1 MTILIIA
8 LIVITAAATFV
19 FFYTSTYHK
28 RRAKML
34 EKVPVSPVGDIE
46 EKGVA
51 KVVGKVVA
59 LEKTVASPIAKAKC
73 VYYRLCIE
81 KQKAEEESASAGN
94 RRRVTDEDDDGG
106 EWETVVEDVKAIPF
120 AVEDDTGMAAVE
132 TKNLDVEVKSGK
144 RKDSGYLKGL
154 SSAQEK
160 LLTERYP
167 GKKFSFSKRMRYTEV
182 VIEEGDELMVTGEV
196 DLPKG
201 DNPRFVG
208 LDDQP
213 VVVSDRTEN
222 KAAAE
227 SLSKAKSG
235 LIFTGISGVCTVG
248 LIVWLVIHL
257 ASPKKSSSSGGSES
271 ASNTTNSSTNSGK
284 NEPKNVNANGGGD
297 NIVNPGPKF
306 ENPPDRKFENPPE
319 NPPPPPPPNNDP
331 DAGLPKG
338 NDLKSVL
345 VRYKAKAD
353 RNDVFGVKRELDI
366 LHRHFKPNL
375 PQQAEVHGVLM
386 GYANVENPFIR
397 GDSWRE
403 ALFWTAPADAPAL
416 AKLLAAETDDGRKG
430 ELIRR
435 LGELKN
441 PAAAGTL
448 AEFLNE
454 DRWRGDA
461 TNALKALGAGAE
473 AAVLAK
479 LKTEKDPQAAIHAI
493 QVLEEVGGK
502 DSAAALDALVAD
514 PDRNVSDH
522 AKRALEKV
530 GKRSGYVRNINNLL
544 VTFSAKL
551 AANDH
556 FAAKDAL
563 KEIGA
568 AYKPDHPK
576 RGEVFAV
583 LFEAA
588 GSTKDVFVRGDAARE
603 ACRWAVKDDV
613 PRLAELLTTCKDGG
627 IESAILAKLKEFKD
641 PRCAEAVASFLIGFK
656 KEEAKAVLIALGP
669 EAEEAVQPYTRA
681 TTPDGGM
688 NPFFNRTPAIDILAA
703 IGTKKSIPL
712 LMPMTKE
719 FGPVKDASTKAIKA
733 IQARKS

>member
-8 LIVITAAATFV
+8 LIVVTAAATFV

-34 EKVPVSPVGDIE
+34 EKVPVSPVGDLE
-46 EKGVA
+46 EEGVA
-51 KVVGKVVA
+51 KVVGKVIA
-59 LEKTVASPIAKAKC
+59 LEKTVASPIAKARC

-81 KQKAEEESASAGN
+81 KQKAEEEAASAGN

-106 EWETVVEDVKAIPF
+106 EWETVVEDVKVVPF

-132 TKNLDVEVKSGK
+132 PKNLDVEVKSGK

-154 SSAQEK
+154 SAAQENM
-160 LLTERYP
+160 LAERYP

-227 SLSKAKSG
+227 SLGKAKSG
-235 LIFTGISGVCTVG
+235 LIFTGISGACTVG

-271 ASNTTNSSTNSGK
+271 ASNTTNSNTNNGK
-284 NEPKNVNANGGGD
+284 TEPKNAANANGGGG
-297 NIVNPGPKF
+297 NIVNPGPKL
-306 ENPPDRKFENPPE
+306 ENPPDRQFENQ
-319 NPPPPPPPNNDP
+319 PPPPPNNDP

-353 RNDVFGVKRELDI
+353 RNDVFGTKRELDI
-366 LHRHFKPNL
+366 LHRHFKPDL
-375 PQQAEVHGVLM
+375 PQRAEVHGILM

-416 AKLLAAETDDGRKG
+416 AKLLTAETDDGRKG

-441 PAAAGTL
+441 PAAAATL

-473 AAVLAK
+473 SAVLAK

-514 PDRNVSDH
+514 PDRNVSEH

-544 VTFSAKL
+544 LTFSAKL
-551 AANDH
+551 TTNDQ
-556 FAAKDAL
+556 FAAGNTL
-563 KEIGA
+563 KEIAA

-576 RGEVFAV
+576 RSEVFAV

-588 GSTKDVFVRGDAARE
+588 GSNAPSIRGDAARE

-613 PRLAELLTTCKDGG
+613 PKLAGLLTTCMDGG
-627 IESAILAKLKEFKD
+627 IESTILAKLKEFKD
-641 PRCAEAVASFLIGFK
+641 PRCAAAVASFLVGFK

-669 EAEEAVQPYTRA
+669 EAEEAVQPYTGPL
-681 TTPDGGM
+681 TPDGKM
-688 NPFFNRTPAIDILAA
+688 NAFFNRVPAIEVLGE
-703 IGTKKSIPL
+703 IGTKKSLPL
-712 LMPMTKE
+712 LTSMKKE
-719 FGPVKDASTKAIKA
+719 IKPVADAANKAIKA
-733 IQARKS
+733 ILARKA